1 MNLNT
6 SILKYI
12 EDVKSGSF
20 TVEEFITATLQ
31 RIKDVDE
38 DVHAYLSLNNSAI
51 NDAKLI
57 DQKISSGGKI
67 GQCYGFPISI
77 KDNICITGTKTTCAS
92 KILENFVAPYTSTV
106 VNRLQNEDAVITGK
120 TNLDEFAMGLTT
132 EFSAFGPT
140 KNPWNLDYVPGG
152 SSGGSA
158 ASVAANECLASL
170 GSDTGGSVRNPASFC
185 SVVGLKPT
193 YGLISRYGLISYANS
208 IEQIGPMTKTVKDS
222 AFMLNIIAGKDANDD
237 TTIDNNKVNYL
248 ENIEDGIEGK
258 KIGIIKE
265 MTTSEGLSSEVSTA
279 TKDAIGD
286 FESLG
291 AWCEEVTLPTIPY
304 TVAAYYT
311 ITSTEAGSN
320 LARYDNIRYGYELES
335 EGYEYNSYI
344 SKSRTKFGPEVTR
357 RIILGGF
364 VPSAGHAGKYFLKA
378 LKVKSKLISEINKAF
393 EKFDYLIAPTAP
405 VQPFKFGEKIDDPI
419 TLMLLDYNTVTAN
432 LTGKPAI
439 SVPYR
444 VINGLPIG
452 MQIMANSLEEKS
464 LLQSAYALESKTKTP
479 RGSIMTKIGLEIHCQ
494 LTKLESKLF
503 CSCKANYREFEPN
516 HNICPVCMGLP
527 GSLPRLN
534 QKAVES
540 ATSIAM
546 ALSCETPEKI
556 AFFRKNYFYPDLPKK
571 LSDYST
577 KCLWRHEYWRRRIC
591 QC

>member
-6 SILKYI
+6 SILQYI
-12 EDVKSGSF
+12 EDVKSGNF
-20 TVEEFITATLQ
+20 TVEEFVSETLE
-31 RIKDVDE
+31 RIKNVDE
-38 DVHAYLSLNNSAI
+38 KVHAYLSLNDSAI
-51 NDAKLI
+51 NDAKVV
-57 DQKISSGGKI
+57 DKKISSGEKLGR
-67 GQCYGFPISI
+67 CYGFPISI
-77 KDNICITGTKTTCAS
+77 KDNICIVNTKTTCAS
-92 KILENFVAPYTSTV
+92 KILENFVAPYTATV
-106 VNRLQNEDAVITGK
+106 VNRLNNEDVVVMGK

-132 EFSAFGPT
+132 EFSAYGAT

-193 YGLISRYGLISYANS
+193 YGLISRFGLISYANS

-222 AFMLNIIAGKDANDD
+222 AFLLNVIAGQDTNDD
-237 TTIDNNKVNYL
+237 TTIDNHNSDYL
-248 ENIEDGIEGK
+248 KDIENGIEGK

-265 MTTSEGLSSEVSTA
+265 MTTDEGLSSEVSTA
-279 TKDAIGD
+279 TKEAIQD
-286 FESLG
+286 FENLG
-291 AWCEEVTLPTIPY
+291 ASCDDVSLPTIPY

-320 LARYDNIRYGYELES
+320 LARYDNIRYGYEMES

-378 LKVKSKLISEINKAF
+378 LKVKSKLISEINTAF

-405 VQPFKFGEKIDDPI
+405 VQPFQFGEKIDDPV

-444 VINGLPIG
+444 VVDGLPIG
-452 MQIMANSLEEKS
+452 MQIMANTLEESS
-464 LLQSAYALESKTKTP
+464 LLQAAYSLESKTK
-479 RGSIMTKIGLEIHCQ
+479 
-494 LTKLESKLF
+494 
-503 CSCKANYREFEPN
+503 
-516 HNICPVCMGLP
+516 LP
-527 GSLPRLN
+527 EVPL
-534 QKAVES
+534 
-540 ATSIAM
+540 
-546 ALSCETPEKI
+546 
-556 AFFRKNYFYPDLPKK
+556 
-571 LSDYST
+571 
-577 KCLWRHEYWRRRIC
+577 
-591 QC
+591 

>member
-6 SILKYI
+6 SILQYI

-20 TVEEFITATLQ
+20 TSEEFVTETLQ
-31 RIKDVDE
+31 RIKDVD
-38 DVHAYLSLNNSAI
+38 DNVHAYLSLNDSAI
-51 NDAKLI
+51 NDAKVI
-57 DQKISSGGKI
+57 DKKIASGEKVGK
-67 GQCYGFPISI
+67 CYGFPISI

-92 KILENFVAPYTSTV
+92 KILENFVAPYTATV
-106 VNRLQNEDAVITGK
+106 VNHLNDEDAVITGK

-132 EFSAFGPT
+132 EFSAFGAT

-222 AFMLNIIAGKDANDD
+222 AFLLNIISGQDVNDD
-237 TTIDNNKVNYL
+237 TTIDNKNPDYL
-248 ENIEDGIEGK
+248 QDIESGIEGK

-265 MTTSEGLSSEVSTA
+265 MTSDGLSSEVSIA
-279 TKDAIGD
+279 TKESIQD

-291 AWCEEVTLPTIPY
+291 ASCDEISLPTIPY

-320 LARYDNIRYGYELES
+320 LARYDNIRYGYEMES

-344 SKSRTKFGPEVTR
+344 SKSRMKFGPEVTR

-378 LKVKSKLISEINKAF
+378 LKVKSKLISEINSAF
-393 EKFDYLIAPTAP
+393 EKYDYLIAPTAP
-405 VQPFKFGEKIDDPI
+405 VQPFKFGEKIDDPV

-439 SVPYR
+439 SIPYR
-444 VINGLPIG
+444 VSNGLPIG

-464 LLQSAYALESKTKTP
+464 LFQAAYALENKTT
-479 RGSIMTKIGLEIHCQ
+479 
-494 LTKLESKLF
+494 
-503 CSCKANYREFEPN
+503 
-516 HNICPVCMGLP
+516 LP
-527 GSLPRLN
+527 EAPL
-534 QKAVES
+534 
-540 ATSIAM
+540 
-546 ALSCETPEKI
+546 
-556 AFFRKNYFYPDLPKK
+556 
-571 LSDYST
+571 
-577 KCLWRHEYWRRRIC
+577 
-591 QC
+591 

>member
-6 SILKYI
+6 SIRQYI
-12 EDVKSGSF
+12 EDVKSGVF
-20 TVEEFITATLQ
+20 TVEEFTAATLQ
-31 RIKDVDE
+31 RIKDVDG
-38 DVHAYLSLNNSAI
+38 DIHAYLSLNDSAI

-57 DQKISSGGKI
+57 DKKISSGEKVGK
-67 GQCYGFPISI
+67 CYGFPISI
-77 KDNICITGTKTTCAS
+77 KDNICIAGTKTTCAS
-92 KILENFVAPYTSTV
+92 KILENFVAPYTATV
-106 VNRLQNEDAVITGK
+106 VNHLNDEDAIITGK

-132 EFSAFGPT
+132 EFSAFGAT
-140 KNPWNLDYVPGG
+140 KNPWNLHYVPGG

-193 YGLISRYGLISYANS
+193 YGLISRFGLISYSNS

-222 AFMLNIIAGKDANDD
+222 AFLLNVISGQDTNDD
-237 TTIDNNKVNYL
+237 TTINNHNPDYL
-248 ENIEDGIEGK
+248 KYIENGIEGK

-265 MTTSEGLSSEVSTA
+265 MTTTDGLSSEVSTA
-279 TKDAIGD
+279 TKEAIQD

-291 AWCEEVTLPTIPY
+291 ASCEEVSLPTIPY

-311 ITSTEAGSN
+311 ITATEAGSN

-378 LKVKSKLISEINKAF
+378 LKVKSKLISEINTVF

-405 VQPFKFGEKIDDPI
+405 VPPFQFGEKIDDPV

-444 VINGLPIG
+444 IVDGLPIG
-452 MQIMANSLEEKS
+452 MQIMANTLEESS
-464 LLQSAYALESKTKTP
+464 LLQAAYSLESKTK
-479 RGSIMTKIGLEIHCQ
+479 
-494 LTKLESKLF
+494 
-503 CSCKANYREFEPN
+503 
-516 HNICPVCMGLP
+516 LP
-527 GSLPRLN
+527 EVPL
-534 QKAVES
+534 
-540 ATSIAM
+540 
-546 ALSCETPEKI
+546 
-556 AFFRKNYFYPDLPKK
+556 
-571 LSDYST
+571 
-577 KCLWRHEYWRRRIC
+577 
-591 QC
+591 